1 MSPRSIIVSESE
13 AADRLE
19 ELIGLALEGEKVL
32 VEADN
37 GQLIML
43 EPVNDD
49 KAASAA

>member
-1 MSPRSIIVSESE
+1 MPQLSIIISESE

-19 ELIGLALEGEKVL
+19 ELIGLALEGQRVM

-43 EPVNDD
+43 EPVSDD
-49 KAASAA
+49 

>member
-1 MSPRSIIVSESE
+1 MPQLSIIVSESE

-19 ELIGLALEGEKVL
+19 ELIGLALEGQSVM

-43 EPVNDD
+43 EPVSDD
-49 KAASAA
+49 